1 MLTPAVTNATQQQ
14 SSDSSFFLM
23 RQRKASF
30 HCILQAWQ
38 SGEVQLLTCWKA
50 LLMGRHESKRSQTR
64 HWHQHRPPNLMQET
78 WSFSKDLLFL
88 TSQLLSNPKH
98 ATHYTTE
105 IQRIQC
111 LCPKEC
117 TAFQLWWL
125 IKKKL
130 ITSTYF
136 VEIYKFCLLYGHAT
150 YFICYDY
157 LVCPQQSLWSI
168 SPTFAT
174 WIHSHNSSHCS
185 SG

>member
-30 HCILQAWQ
+30 HCMLQAWQ

-64 HWHQHRPPNLMQET
+64 HWHRHRPPNLMQET

-88 TSQLLSNPKH
+88 TSQLLCNPKH
-98 ATHYTTE
+98 ATQYATE

-125 IKKKL
+125 IKKINHFYL
-130 ITSTYF
+130 
-136 VEIYKFCLLYGHAT
+136 FCRNLQILSP
-150 YFICYDY
+150 
-157 LVCPQQSLWSI
+157 VWSCNI
-168 SPTFAT
+168 FCMLMT
-174 WIHSHNSSHCS
+174 I
-185 SG
+185 